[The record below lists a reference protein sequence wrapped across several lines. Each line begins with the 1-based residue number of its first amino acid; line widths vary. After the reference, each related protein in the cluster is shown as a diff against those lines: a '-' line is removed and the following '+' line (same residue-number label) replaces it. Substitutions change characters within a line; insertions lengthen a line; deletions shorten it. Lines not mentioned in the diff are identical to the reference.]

1 MQSHEIAEKK
11 GVRLGSGR
19 LPALTTETLII
30 LGLLAIVVT
39 FVCGR
44 LILYAFREMEAVVTR
59 IPDDTGYFYK
69 IALNVA
75 LGKGLTFDGI
85 NQTNGFQPLWLYML
99 LPLAWAMREAPV
111 DLYLRAA
118 LIYQLSLV
126 AIAGVVFFFAM
137 LLYSRRSVAL
147 TATTLFYIFGIGHF
161 ANGMETGIL
170 VLCLSALLYFSLK
183 YRPFSDSSTSKHAF
197 VFGLLLGLTVLARL
211 DMVFLLAVIY
221 TFILWQ
227 AFAKTERAG
236 RARLGKQLLLSVIAF
251 TLVTA
256 PYFVYN
262 KIHFGA
268 IMPISGQLKNSFPYI
283 LQPNFGADRFPSLVM
298 LIFSLIFVSSLISI
312 LLFLRS
318 RAASTEQDGYKFTV
332 LLIGSLYVSV
342 HYLHTALFMK
352 WAVFGWHFAFYFLHA
367 CVLFAYILDRFLSH
381 IPAFALRPVAAIV
394 IIALF
399 GVLVGRT
406 YRAATTQPRG
416 WQPHS
421 YRASVWARNNL
432 PPDARLALKD
442 AGLFGLLSERS
453 VVNLDGLVNN
463 LEYQE
468 YLRRKR
474 LNDYFRQKGIQY
486 LVVHAYWSDAPKYKE
501 FVSATYTHLDI
512 PYRSQLHDT
521 FSDPIRVYREDEVYR
536 SPLYYDNQHKTA
548 FVIWRLRL

>member
-11 GVRLGSGR
+11 GVRQGSGR
-19 LPALTTETLII
+19 LPALTPETLII

-147 TATTLFYIFGIGHF
+147 TATTLFYIFGIGNF

-399 GVLVGRT
+399 GVLVDRT
-406 YRAATTQPRG
+406 YRAATTQPRN
-416 WQPHS
+416 WHHHS

-468 YLRRKR
+468 YLRRSQ

-486 LVVHAYWSDAPKYKE
+486 LVVHAYWSDKPKYRE

-512 PYRSQLHDT
+512 PYRSQLYDT

-536 SPLYYDNQHKTA
+536 SPIYYDNDQRTV

>member
-298 LIFSLIFVSSLISI
+298 LIFSLIFVSSPISI

-367 CVLFAYILDRFLSH
+367 CVLFAYILDRFLSY
-381 IPAFALRPVAAIV
+381 IPTFARRPVAAIL

-399 GVLVGRT
+399 SVLVDCT

-421 YRASVWARNNL
+421 YRAAVWVRNNL
-432 PPDARLALKD
+432 PQDARLALKD

-468 YLRRKR
+468 YLRRSQ

-486 LVVHAYWSDAPKYKE
+486 LVVHAYWSDKPKYRE

-512 PYRSQLHDT
+512 PYRSQLYDT

-536 SPLYYDNQHKTA
+536 SPIYYDNDQRTV

>member
-137 LLYSRRSVAL
+137 LLYSRRSDAL

-298 LIFSLIFVSSLISI
+298 LIFSLIFVSSPISI

-367 CVLFAYILDRFLSH
+367 CVLFAYILDRFLSY
-381 IPAFALRPVAAIV
+381 IPTFARRPVAAIL

-399 GVLVGRT
+399 SVLVDCT

-421 YRASVWARNNL
+421 YRAAVWVRNNL
-432 PPDARLALKD
+432 PQDARLALKD

-468 YLRRKR
+468 YLRRSQ

-486 LVVHAYWSDAPKYKE
+486 LVVHAYWSDKPKYRE

-512 PYRSQLHDT
+512 PYRSQLYDT

-536 SPLYYDNQHKTA
+536 SPIYYDNDQRTV

>member
-1 MQSHEIAEKK
+1 
-11 GVRLGSGR
+11 
-19 LPALTTETLII
+19 
-30 LGLLAIVVT
+30 
-39 FVCGR
+39 
-44 LILYAFREMEAVVTR
+44 MEAVVTR

-85 NQTNGFQPLWLYML
+85 NETNGFQPLWLYLL

-126 AIAGVVFFFAM
+126 AIAGIVLFFAM
-137 LLYSRRSVAL
+137 SLYSRRSVAFA
-147 TATTLFYIFGIGHF
+147 ATTLFYIFGIRHF

-170 VLCLSALLYFSLK
+170 VLCLSVLLYFSLK

-211 DMVFLLAVIY
+211 DMVFLLVVIY
-221 TFILWQ
+221 AFVLWQ
-227 AFAKTERAG
+227 VLFNTKRADRMHFTNQFLASVFAF
-236 RARLGKQLLLSVIAF
+236 V
-251 TLVTA
+251 LVTI

-262 KIHFGA
+262 KVQFGA
-268 IMPISGQLKNSFPYI
+268 VMPISGQLKNTFPYI
-283 LQPNFGADRFPSLVM
+283 LQPNFGADRFPSVVTLAFI
-298 LIFSLIFVSSLISI
+298 LICVSSLISVF
-312 LLFLRS
+312 LFLRS
-318 RAASTEQDGYKFTV
+318 RAASTGQDGYKFTA
-332 LLIGSLYVSV
+332 LLIGSLYVLA

-367 CVLFAYILDRFLSH
+367 CVLFAYILDRFLSY
-381 IPAFALRPVAAIV
+381 IPTFARRPVAAIV

-399 GVLVGRT
+399 SVLVDRT
-406 YRAATTQPRG
+406 YRAATTQPRH

-421 YRASVWARNNL
+421 YRAAVWVRNNL
-432 PPDARLALKD
+432 PQDARLALKD

-468 YLRRKR
+468 YLRRSQ

-486 LVVHAYWSDAPKYKE
+486 LVVHAYWSDMPKYRE

-512 PYRSQLHDT
+512 PYRSQLYDT

-536 SPLYYDNQHKTA
+536 SPIYYDNDQRTV

>member
-283 LQPNFGADRFPSLVM
+283 LQPNFGADRFPSSVM
-298 LIFSLIFVSSLISI
+298 LTFSLIFVSSLISI

-367 CVLFAYILDRFLSH
+367 CVLFAYILDRFLSY
-381 IPAFALRPVAAIV
+381 IPTFARRPVAAIV

-399 GVLVGRT
+399 SVLVDRT
-406 YRAATTQPRG
+406 YGAATTQPRH

-421 YRASVWARNNL
+421 YRAAVWVRNNL
-432 PPDARLALKD
+432 PQDARLALKD

-486 LVVHAYWSDAPKYKE
+486 LVVHAYWPDAPKYKE
-501 FVSATYTHLDI
+501 FISATYTHLDI

-536 SPLYYDNQHKTA
+536 SPIYYDGVHRTVFA
-548 FVIWRLRL
+548 IWRLRL